1 LSPSSARPSPS
12 TTRFFCGQAQQITID
27 PGHPTAFDI
36 RLDGKPAPLRMSE
49 IMVSGPTM
57 AYLLVPTIWAHGAEW
72 VAHATQLLLLI
83 AAILGTVT
91 LGFRLGAT
99 DRDATIAALLLAAT
113 PASLAMASSAMPDIA
128 AMAFGVIG
136 LERLLAWRETRRW
149 PAGLAATG
157 ALAAGALARSH
168 VLLLLPVGVALLL
181 WTPATAG
188 RTKAAARPTGRLWI
202 PVALVP
208 IVVAAV
214 SFLLQDPDG
223 AASVIGATM
232 RYSGT
237 EQVAANLA
245 AFATHWALALPLALC
260 LDAAPRSRAW
270 CASRR
275 CISPAS
281 RSARSSGILSTSAR
295 VVDRG
300 GRRAERRRAGRC
312 TDRRVASPRSRSA
325 RAGSRALRSRSGW
338 AVSAPALQIPAGLSA
353 RCGPA
358 TGANGG
364 PTRAARGVANGRR
377 HGRGRPVLA
386 VLIIRADAAFA
397 DLGRRAAD
405 DLIATRTA
413 RGQTVWFAGHWGF
426 QWYAERAGAKPLTL
440 HGPAPRP
447 GDLAVSSQNA
457 LGAIIEVFQPRT
469 LVTVLASDQ
478 PGGRIMSRAAG
489 AGFYSNVWGYL
500 PWPGATTCSIATRC
514 GGWMKRSLSSETGPF
529 HSRGRI
535 RSELSAIPNS

>member
-1 LSPSSARPSPS
+1 MARLLKCAGPAIVLAALVLVP
-12 TTRFFCGQAQQITID
+12 FFGKAFTIDDTLFLRQAQQITID
-27 PGHPTAFDI
+27 PSHPTAFDI
-36 RLDGKPAPLRMSE
+36 VWTEKPAPLRMSE
-49 IMVSGPTM
+49 IMVSGPAM

-91 LGFRLGAT
+91 LGFRLGAS

-149 PAGLAATG
+149 SAGLGATA

-168 VLLLLPVGVALLL
+168 VLLLLPVGVVLLL

-188 RTKAAARPTGRLWI
+188 RTKTAARPTGRLWI

-245 AFATHWALALPLALC
+245 AFATHWALALPLALFWM
-260 LDAAPRSRAW
+260 LLHGSRVVRQPAWYLAGIAIGALVWDPEHVVRASLIAVAGGLSAGVLADVLMDAWRRRDRVQLALGLALFAAAPVGLYQHLPSKY
-270 CASRR
+270 
-275 CISPAS
+275 
-281 RSARSSGILSTSAR
+281 L
-295 VVDRG
+295 
-300 GRRAERRRAGRC
+300 
-312 TDRRVASPRSRSA
+312 
-325 RAGSRALRSRSGW
+325 L
-338 AVSAPALQIPAGLSA
+338 VSAPAAALLLARTAARRAPLVAWRTAGITVAAGL
-353 RCGPA
+353 
-358 TGANGG
+358 
-364 PTRAARGVANGRR
+364 
-377 HGRGRPVLA
+377 VLA

-500 PWPGATTCSIATRC
+500 PWAWSDDVLDRYTLWR
-514 GGWMKRSLSSETGPF
+514 LDET
-529 HSRGRI
+529 I
-535 RSELSAIPNS
+535 TLK